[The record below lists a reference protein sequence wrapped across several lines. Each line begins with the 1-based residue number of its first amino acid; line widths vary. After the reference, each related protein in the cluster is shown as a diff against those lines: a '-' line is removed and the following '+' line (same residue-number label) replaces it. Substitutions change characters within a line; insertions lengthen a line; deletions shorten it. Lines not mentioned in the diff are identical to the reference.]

1 MLSFQKIDWVK
12 SNCFESVVI
21 VLNSVGELDS
31 HTHTPP
37 PDSLRLYSLIS
48 LSSLSGPQTFTEPTP
63 IHDRTFA
70 CEDLFVGFL
79 LFDTYYNNILINSMF
94 SRDMHYIHIYMI
106 NLKQLKEY
114 LSLSLSLT
122 IVSAHKVLLTPF
134 ISSFEMTHPLML

>member
-1 MLSFQKIDWVK
+1 M
-12 SNCFESVVI
+12 
-21 VLNSVGELDS
+21 
-31 HTHTPP
+31 
-37 PDSLRLYSLIS
+37 
-48 LSSLSGPQTFTEPTP
+48 
-63 IHDRTFA
+63 
-70 CEDLFVGFL
+70 GFL

-122 IVSAHKVLLTPF
+122 IVSAHKVLLTSF